1 MKFKSTETH
10 RFFVPP
16 DMIALDRVVFP
27 TEETRHASK
36 VLRLTKGDR
45 VIVID
50 GVGGTYYCEL
60 EIITSK
66 SAIATIHSREMN
78 VAEPMHQIRMS
89 VGLLKQ
95 SARWETFLEKAVE
108 LGASQITPLVS
119 SRMQKQSFNR
129 RRAEAILISA
139 VKQSGRSR
147 IPTLD
152 EPTLFEDVIS
162 LEADCKIICHEQSS
176 ESERLLDVLAG
187 KPSTV
192 SMLIGPE
199 GGFSQEEITEARAKG
214 WKEVWLG
221 ERRLRTETAAVA
233 ALAIANQYLEL

>member
-1 MKFKSTETH
+1 
-10 RFFVPP
+10 
-16 DMIALDRVVFP
+16 MIA
-27 TEETRHASK
+27 
-36 VLRLTKGDR
+36 
-45 VIVID
+45 
-50 GVGGTYYCEL
+50 
-60 EIITSK
+60 
-66 SAIATIHSREMN
+66 
-78 VAEPMHQIRMS
+78 
-89 VGLLKQ
+89 
-95 SARWETFLEKAVE
+95 
-108 LGASQITPLVS
+108 
-119 SRMQKQSFNR
+119 
-129 RRAEAILISA
+129 A

-152 EPTLFEDVIS
+152 EPTQLEDITPD
-162 LEADCKIICHEQSS
+162 EADCKIICHEQSS

-221 ERRLRTETAAVA
+221 ERRLRTETAAIA